1 MSDHGESLGRGRRPR
16 LAAGAITVAIAVS
29 LAATGCFAASSAPSG
44 ASSQVPGGPSGPSG
58 PDLALSGAPGISGF
72 GSPAS
77 KIAPHSPLSGP
88 PADPFSGT
96 PADRWGDGA
105 AGIVLPAAGPVG
117 GYTAAQ
123 VESAYEKTR
132 QLLAA
137 AYLDRKTLLG
147 GQPAA
152 FASLLTSQEATWFLD
167 GLDKTGV
174 NKQGEEVSTRS
185 LVMAFPPG
193 AAQLIGSV
201 IKVHGTMRAQ
211 VAAKD
216 GQNELDI
223 DTDYIFVYPVEPP
236 HRPTAWMRV
245 VAQASWTV
253 SFADW
258 TGGVTSFEPW
268 VDETGG
274 GVAGTECGTAD
285 GYEHPDYPNSP
296 KTGAQPSPSGTPID
310 PYALGQVQSAGTPS
324 ECRATTGT

>member
-1 MSDHGESLGRGRRPR
+1 MPDGS
-16 LAAGAITVAIAVS
+16 
-29 LAATGCFAASSAPSG
+29 
-44 ASSQVPGGPSGPSG
+44 PGPV
-58 PDLALSGAPGISGF
+58 LALDSAPGISGF

-77 KIAPHSPLSGP
+77 KIAPHDPLSGP
-88 PADPFSGT
+88 PADPFAGT

-105 AGIVLPAAGPVG
+105 AGIVLPAARPVG
-117 GYTAAQ
+117 AYTAAQ

-147 GQPAA
+147 AKPAA
-152 FASLLTSQEATWFLD
+152 FASLLTSQEATWLLD

-174 NKQGEEVSTRS
+174 NKQGAELSTRS

-211 VAAKD
+211 ITAKD
-216 GQNELDI
+216 GQNELDV

-258 TGGVTSFEPW
+258 TGGATAFEPW

-285 GYEHPDYPNSP
+285 GYEHPDYPGSP

-310 PYALGQVQSAGTPS
+310 PYALGQEQPDGTSS

>member
-1 MSDHGESLGRGRRPR
+1 LHN
-16 LAAGAITVAIAVS
+16 
-29 LAATGCFAASSAPSG
+29 
-44 ASSQVPGGPSGPSG
+44 
-58 PDLALSGAPGISGF
+58 
-72 GSPAS
+72 
-77 KIAPHSPLSGP
+77 PLSGP

-96 PADRWGDGA
+96 PADRWGDGT
-105 AGIVLPAAGPVG
+105 AGIVLPTAGPVG
-117 GYTAAQ
+117 RYTAAQ

-147 GQPAA
+147 AKPAA

-174 NKQGEEVSTRS
+174 NKQGAELSTRS

-193 AAQLIGSV
+193 
-201 IKVHGTMRAQ
+201 
-211 VAAKD
+211 
-216 GQNELDI
+216 
-223 DTDYIFVYPVEPP
+223 
-236 HRPTAWMRV
+236 AWMRV

-258 TGGVTSFEPW
+258 AGGATSFEPW

-274 GVAGTECGTAD
+274 GVAGTECGTTD
-285 GYEHPDYPNSP
+285 GYGHPDYPGSP

-310 PYALGQVQSAGTPS
+310 PYALGQEQSGGTAS